1 VVLVLAVM
9 DSQVIVL
16 VIVENVAKVWIHR
29 ESLLNTERKLNLLE
43 LTQLTIKK
51 YLIKIKKSDYKVALF
66 FD

>member
-1 VVLVLAVM
+1 VKLQISVVLVLAVM

-43 LTQLTIKK
+43 LTQVTIKK
-51 YLIKIKKSDYKVALF
+51 
-66 FD
+66 